1 MYILE
6 MIKKYFKRNQDK
18 KATSYLMQKLSHW
31 ATILGFFTSTFFAA
45 YAIYLTIKVE
55 KTDRKVELL
64 ESLAFKTDTT
74 NENILMLINEVKN
87 SQEQA
92 DTIIKEL
99 IKQNITQNS
108 QLITI
113 NKSSH
118 FLLFNA
124 DSDSTL

>member
-1 MYILE
+1 
-6 MIKKYFKRNQDK
+6 
-18 KATSYLMQKLSHW
+18 
-31 ATILGFFTSTFFAA
+31 
-45 YAIYLTIKVE
+45 LTIKVE

-99 IKQNITQNS
+99 IKQNIGVS
-108 QLITI
+108 ECSFGLQLY
-113 NKSSH
+113 
-118 FLLFNA
+118 LLI
-124 DSDSTL
+124 

>member
-1 MYILE
+1 M
-6 MIKKYFKRNQDK
+6 
-18 KATSYLMQKLSHW
+18 
-31 ATILGFFTSTFFAA
+31 
-45 YAIYLTIKVE
+45 TIKVE

-99 IKQNITQNS
+99 IKQNIGVS
-108 QLITI
+108 ECSFGLQLY
-113 NKSSH
+113 
-118 FLLFNA
+118 LLI
-124 DSDSTL
+124 